1 MKRRTWL
8 TVKRRSIKKVEIAIG
23 AQSDTSR
30 PESNQKCH
38 QEKPLSSSSQEVL
51 VLCQVSVKARV
62 KEWIDG
68 RPNLVNQF

>member
-51 VLCQVSVKARV
+51 CQVSVKAHV